1 MLWLNVKRYAIRSF
15 AMSGLFYAGKWLL
28 LDLLSTIFF
37 LVVFSVTNNIYTA
50 TGMGIAIGVGQVAY
64 LKLRDRPIDL
74 MQWMSLGLV
83 VVFGGATLL
92 THNPHFVMVKPT
104 LIYLA
109 VGAVMMKRG
118 WMMRYVPPVAHELG
132 ADLIVGFG
140 YVWAGLMFF
149 TAAANLVL
157 ALGDPKLWLLFL
169 AVFPAGSKIVLFFI
183 QYATMRVIVGHRH
196 HQAEL
201 AQPMAAGAQA
211 A

>member
-1 MLWLNVKRYAIRSF
+1 
-15 AMSGLFYAGKWLL
+15 MSGLFYAGKWLL

-37 LVVFSVTNNIYTA
+37 LVVFSVTKNIYTA
-50 TGMGIAIGVGQVAY
+50 TGMGIAIGVAQVLY

-104 LIYLA
+104 LIYIA
-109 VGAVMMKRG
+109 IGVVMMKRG
-118 WMMRYVPPVAHELG
+118 WMMPYVPPVAHELG
-132 ADLIVGFG
+132 GDLIVGFG

-157 ALGDPKLWLLFL
+157 ALGDTKLWVEFL
-169 AVFPAGSKIVLFFI
+169 AVFPAGSKVVLFFI
-183 QYATMRVIVGHRH
+183 QYATMRVVVGRRHRE
-196 HQAEL
+196 AER
-201 AQPMAAGAQA
+201 AAPMGSEAQA
-211 A
+211 V